1 MELNLLYELYKDEK
15 MHKYLKLNSEW
26 YKYLNRNPNNY
37 DIFKKSIKKQ
47 YRLNPTDK
55 INDALD
61 NIDLMSNIL
70 KTLE

>member
-55 INDALD
+55 
-61 NIDLMSNIL
+61 MSNIL

>member
-37 DIFKKSIKKQ
+37 ALFKKSIKKQ